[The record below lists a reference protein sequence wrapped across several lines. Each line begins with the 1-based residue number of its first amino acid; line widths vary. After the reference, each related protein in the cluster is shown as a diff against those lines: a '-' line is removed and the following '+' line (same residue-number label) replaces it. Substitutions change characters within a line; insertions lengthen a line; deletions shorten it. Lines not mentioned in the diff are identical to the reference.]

1 MRRLGGMLVG
11 DVAILPV
18 GDIGGDNDGMGAGKE
33 AAADTG
39 REARGEPPWPGV
51 APAEL
56 AGGW

>member
-1 MRRLGGMLVG
+1 MLVG